1 VGAEAIVAT
10 CPWCKENFARVAAQN
25 GEDLKIYDI
34 SELILASIE
43 G

>member
-1 VGAEAIVAT
+1 VA
-10 CPWCKENFARVAAQN
+10 RQN